1 MTTHPPL
8 DLYLALNEQERAAPL
23 GIRKHTVDP
32 TPVQKR
38 CTDAPRA
45 GAQVH
50 ERLVLVQPL
59 VNKVRRFTRDQSV
72 GMPSPATEN
81 ETEREITPSRIATIL
96 HPTDFSR
103 HSAYAFQLACLL
115 AEGYGARVVALHV
128 APVHRPAAIA
138 YRGSE
143 SASPYLDAYHA
154 SLWSELWRLE
164 APDRNVRVE
173 HRLEQGIV
181 TTEILRVSREIGSD
195 LIVMGTHGR
204 TGLTRFPMGSVAEQ
218 IVRTATCPVVT
229 IKTALP
235 NAGPPSQA
243 PLEELGKAMRVEDLW
258 IDVGGEG

>member
-1 MTTHPPL
+1 MTTHSPL
-8 DLYLALNEQERAAPL
+8 DLYLTLNEQERAAPL
-23 GIRKHTVDP
+23 DIRKQTVGP
-32 TPVQKR
+32 TRVRKH

-50 ERLVLVQPL
+50 ERLVLVQHL
-59 VNKVRRFTRDQSV
+59 VNKVRRSKRGQSAGV
-72 GMPSPATEN
+72 PSPATEN

-115 AEGYGARVVALHV
+115 AQGYGARVVALHV
-128 APVHRPAAIA
+128 APVPLPAAVA
-138 YRGSE
+138 SHGSE
-143 SASPYLDAYHA
+143 SAPPYPDGYHA
-154 SLWSELWRLE
+154 SLWRELRRLE

-173 HRLEQGIV
+173 HRLEEGDV
-181 TTEILRVSREIGSD
+181 ATEILRVSREIGSD

-218 IVRTATCPVVT
+218 IVRTATCPLVT

-243 PLEELGKAMRVEDLW
+243 PLEELGKATRVEDLW
-258 IDVGGEG
+258 NDVGGEG